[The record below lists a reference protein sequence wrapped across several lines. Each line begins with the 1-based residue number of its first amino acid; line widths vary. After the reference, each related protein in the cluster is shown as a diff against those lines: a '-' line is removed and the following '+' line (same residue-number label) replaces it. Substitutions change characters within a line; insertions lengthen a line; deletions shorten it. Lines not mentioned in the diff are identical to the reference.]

1 MASTAVANP
10 MDVRMKSRRFIPSR
24 FAFSLPHLPIRCS
37 TCCCFLFWGR
47 GRISSFDKTCVGIGE
62 STPFSASRLYLGIH
76 IAVASF
82 ERSPTNFILSRVRK
96 RHDISQR
103 FRQRQPE
110 VCRLLFACPH
120 SGIDRTAEPDKRSA
134 VLGELF
140 RNCERVRGHHRN
152 DPLESERLAFHF

>member
-47 GRISSFDKTCVGIGE
+47 GRISSFDTTCVGMGE

-82 ERSPTNFILSRVRK
+82 DRSPTNFSLSRVSK
-96 RHDISQR
+96 AA
-103 FRQRQPE
+103 RQLINDSVDAKLKFVGHR
-110 VCRLLFACPH
+110 RRYLLGA
-120 SGIDRTAEPDKRSA
+120 TL
-134 VLGELF
+134 V
-140 RNCERVRGHHRN
+140 
-152 DPLESERLAFHF
+152 